1 MSATGAPS
9 ITRRPPE
16 IRPAESAWSTLLP
29 SRSILTISRF
39 RNLAHR
45 FAAIYL
51 AAAILGLNAVL
62 LFAGLE
68 LASMAAMKTR
78 LWLITREPVLVGEG
92 AARERVSY
100 YKTQDWG
107 QLYWHEFL
115 LSRKQRYY
123 PYVAWRRAPFAG
135 QTINIDDHGIR
146 QTPGA
151 DCRPGAYKVFAFGG
165 STMWGTGAPDWG
177 TIAARLQGRLEE
189 RRPEPVCVTN
199 FGETGYVSTQS
210 LVMLLLQLKLGNV
223 PNAVVFYD
231 GPNDVYAA
239 YQAGRVGVH
248 ENFYQIAAL
257 FEEPLKGESF
267 RELLQNT
274 YSYAVVD
281 ALVGKFTSR
290 REQPQVTVMNYQS
303 IGVDAAALGDM
314 VVQNYLSNYTMVDV
328 LARRFGFETF
338 MFIQPILSM
347 GNKPLTQEEQQMK
360 WTYESDRALAKL
372 DAAVYRAFDLEA
384 SRNERLTYL
393 ANIFDETPVAL
404 WIDDSHVNPL
414 GNDLIAETMVDAIMA
429 KRPARR
435 TARSVR

>member
-9 ITRRPPE
+9 IARRSPE
-16 IRPAESAWSTLLP
+16 IGPAESAWSTPLP
-29 SRSILTISRF
+29 WRSILTLSRF
-39 RNLAHR
+39 RDLAR
-45 FAAIYL
+45 RIAAIYL
-51 AAAILGLNAVL
+51 AVAVLGLNAVL

-68 LASMAAMKTR
+68 LASLAALKTR
-78 LWLITREPVLVGEG
+78 EWLIAARGPVLVGEG

-100 YKTQDWG
+100 YKTQDWS

-151 DCRPGAYKVFAFGG
+151 DCRSGSYNVFAFGG

-177 TIAARLQGRLEE
+177 TIAARLQARLEQ
-189 RRPEPVCVTN
+189 RRRGPVCVTN

-248 ENFYQIAAL
+248 ENFYQIAGL
-257 FEEPLKGESF
+257 FEGRSSESWL
-267 RELLQNT
+267 ELLQKT
-274 YSYAVVD
+274 YSYTVVD
-281 ALVGKFTSR
+281 SLVGKFTSR
-290 REQPQVTVMNYQS
+290 PQPQVTVLNYES
-303 IGVDAAALGDM
+303 IGVGATALGDM

-328 LARRFGFETF
+328 LAKRFGFEAF

-360 WTYESDRALAKL
+360 WTYESDRALARL
-372 DAAVYRAFDLEA
+372 DAAVYRAFDVE
-384 SRNERLTYL
+384 SSKHERLTYL
-393 ANIFDETPVAL
+393 ANIFDENPTSL

-414 GNDLIAETMVDAIMA
+414 GNDLIAETMVDAIT

-435 TARSVR
+435 TARSFR